1 MIIRSQS
8 NAAFEKFAFMG
19 SVLLLK
25 AQIKSTIKFTTGIDM
40 IRRVTIQSPTEGTF
54 CSLIDM
60 VLVPSIYDET
70 FKKIKQTENAEKIR
84 DWK

>member
-1 MIIRSQS
+1 
-8 NAAFEKFAFMG
+8 
-19 SVLLLK
+19 
-25 AQIKSTIKFTTGIDM
+25 
-40 IRRVTIQSPTEGTF
+40 
-54 CSLIDM
+54 M